1 MIFLNNSDFK
11 IITIIIWTFIMM
23 ILMIIK
29 KHCLVIFVIIVIIMI
44 TQKRSAASH
53 YLRDNAISFLVLSRN
68 FFSMLSCFSIFV
80 LSRNPLKTTES
91 KKIDRTFP
99 K

>member
-1 MIFLNNSDFK
+1 MILLNNSDFK

-68 FFSMLSCFSIFV
+68 FFSNIV
-80 LSRNPLKTTES
+80 LLFDFCVVSQSTKNHWVRKN
-91 KKIDRTFP
+91 
-99 K
+99 